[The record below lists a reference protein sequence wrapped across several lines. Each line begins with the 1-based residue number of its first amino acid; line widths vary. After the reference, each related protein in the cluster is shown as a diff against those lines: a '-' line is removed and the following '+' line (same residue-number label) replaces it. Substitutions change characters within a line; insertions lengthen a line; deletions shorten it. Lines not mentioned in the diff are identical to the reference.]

1 MIKNE
6 PCYVKDA
13 TVVNSIVK
21 KDNKEQ
27 ELLNEI
33 MILAGN
39 KSVPVDK
46 EEYEEKGVLLKLY
59 SQKNNKEYERF
70 MPESL
75 LREQVGQT
83 NPLKDED
90 LEFYALQM
98 RNRTIPIMVS
108 FISEEDETDK
118 NII

>member
-6 PCYVKDA
+6 PCFVKDA
-13 TVVNSIVK
+13 TVVTSIVK

-33 MILAGN
+33 MTLTGN
-39 KSVPVDK
+39 KNISVNK
-46 EEYEEKGVLLKLY
+46 EEFEEKGVLFILC
-59 SQKNNKEYERF
+59 SQNSNKEYKRF
-70 MPESL
+70 MPESI

-83 NPLKDED
+83 KPLKDED

-98 RNRTIPIMVS
+98 KNREIPLMVS
-108 FISEEDETDK
+108 FISEEENDK